1 MALLNRPDP
10 AGVPRMMRTLFLF
23 RPAVAIAFA
32 VLPTGATGRAS
43 PPESLRAAIEHLA
56 ATRPAHY
63 PRAAEFLGRLAA
75 ATNDTAFAELQRD
88 ALLAH
93 PLLTAQPVLFVV
105 RHQYRPDHHNTET
118 MFQTGEIN
126 TRSYQGGGALKIIDF
141 AKGGE
146 VRTLVDPGPEG
157 VARDPDVSFD
167 GQRVLFSMRRNLAD
181 DYHLYEVN
189 SDGSGLKQLTSAPG
203 VFDIDP
209 IYLPDGRIVFT
220 SSREPKYCMCNRHI
234 MGNLHRMEAD
244 GANITQIGKSTL
256 FEGHPTLLPDGRVL
270 YDRWEYVDRN
280 FGSAQGLWTCNPDGT
295 SHAIYWGNNT
305 ASPGAVLEGRMIPGT
320 DHLLCTF
327 SSCHDRPW
335 GALAILDRRLG
346 VDGRAPVLRTW
357 PADAVNLVN
366 ERGDFDA
373 FRRVNPKFEDPCPLD
388 DTTFLCA
395 RMTGRGEQMGLYLVD
410 VFGNEVLLHVEGPGC
425 FDPMPLAARLR
436 PPVIPDRIDLARKDG
451 TFYVQNVY
459 EGTHMAGVK
468 PGSVK
473 ALRVVESPE
482 KQTWTHPAWGGQ
494 GTIAPAM
501 NWHDFNN
508 KRILGT
514 VPVEADGSAYF
525 SVPADTFVYFQ
536 LLDERGMMV
545 QSMRSGTI
553 VRPGERQSCVGC
565 HENRLDVPPAAAT
578 ATLALR
584 RAPSPLEGWHGPARL
599 FSYRD
604 EVQPVF
610 DRHCV
615 RCHDYEHAAKAKVIL
630 AGDRGMAFNA
640 SYADL
645 WTKGVIKV
653 IGAGPS
659 EIQPAYSWGAHA
671 SRLVELLE
679 PGHEGVKLNGEEFD
693 RIVTWL
699 DLNAPYYPSYAS
711 ANPDNHYGRAPLTG
725 GQMKRLAELG
735 VDLKPQ
741 GAVAA
746 VSFDRPEQS
755 PCLKKFPGPDDPAYQ
770 EALAILRAGQQ
781 ALAANPEPD
790 APGFQPCPIDK
801 ARADKYAAR
810 RLIEERNRV
819 AARGGERVYDP

>member
-1 MALLNRPDP
+1 MNTAQPCRVPHDMNATRLIRVIILLMTGCVQAAPL
-10 AGVPRMMRTLFLF
+10 PR
-23 RPAVAIAFA
+23 
-32 VLPTGATGRAS
+32 
-43 PPESLRAAIEHLA
+43 EDSLRQAIEHLA
-56 ATRPAHY
+56 ITRPAQF

-75 ATNDTAFAELQRD
+75 ATNDAAFAELQRE

-93 PLLTAQPVLFVV
+93 PLLTAQPILFVV

-126 TRSYQGGGALKIIDF
+126 TKSYQGGGALKIIVF

-167 GQRVLFSMRRNLAD
+167 GKRVLFSMRRNMAD

-189 SDGSGLKQLTSAPG
+189 VDGSGLRQLTSAPG

-209 IYLPDGRIVFT
+209 IYLPDDRIVFS

-305 ASPGAVLEGRMIPGT
+305 ASPGAVLEGRILPGT

-357 PADAVNLVN
+357 PADAINLVN

-373 FRRVNPKFEDPCPLD
+373 YRRVNPKYEDPYPLD
-388 DTTFLCA
+388 DSTFLCA
-395 RMTGRGEQMGLYLVD
+395 RMTGKGEQMGMYLVD
-410 VFGNEVLLHVEGPGC
+410 VFGNEVLLHVEDPGC
-425 FDPMPLAARLR
+425 FDPMPLAARPR

-468 PGSVK
+468 PGSIK
-473 ALRVVESPE
+473 SLRVIESPE
-482 KQTWTHPAWGGQ
+482 KQTWTHTAWAGQ

-514 VPVEADGSAYF
+514 VPVEEDGSAYF

-584 RAPSPLEGWHGPARL
+584 RAPSAMEGWHGPARL

-610 DRHCV
+610 DKHCV

-645 WTKGVIKV
+645 WTKGAIKV
-653 IGAGPS
+653 VGAGPS
-659 EIQPAYSWGAHA
+659 EIQPAYSWGSHA
-671 SRLVELLE
+671 SKLAKVLVD
-679 PGHEGVKLNGEEFD
+679 GHEDVKLNGGEFD

-699 DLNAPYYPSYAS
+699 DLNAPYYSSYAS
-711 ANPDNHYGRAPLTG
+711 ANPANLYGRAPLTG
-725 GQMKRLAELG
+725 EQMKRLAELG

-741 GAVAA
+741 GAVAS

-755 PCLKKFPGPDDPAYQ
+755 PCLKKFPGPADPAYQ
-770 EALAILRAGQQ
+770 EALSILRAGQQ

-790 APGFQPCPIDK
+790 ASGFKPCPVDQ
-801 ARADKYAAR
+801 AREDKYAAR
-810 RLIEERNRV
+810 RQIEERNRV
-819 AARGGERVYDP
+819 AALKGERVYDR